1 MGSHPRFIAYCRV
14 STTRQGRSG
23 LGLEAQQ
30 KAVRQFVS
38 SKGGEIIAPEYIEV
52 ETGKS
57 NTRPELA
64 KALLRCR
71 KTGACLLVAKL
82 DRLSRDA
89 GFLMTLR
96 NGGVDLAAA
105 DMPEANTLMFMVMAG
120 MAQQEREY
128 ISARTKAGLAIAKA
142 RGSKLGGFRKDAA
155 DISKY
160 QAQGVEANRLR
171 AQRHSELVRE
181 DVESLAASGLSLRR
195 IASHLNK
202 AGILSPRQQAWSAQA
217 VSNTISR
224 LKISRP
230 A

>member
-1 MGSHPRFIAYCRV
+1 MEKKPRFVAYCRV
-14 STTRQGRSG
+14 STARQGRSG

-30 KAVRQFVS
+30 DAVRQFVTARR
-38 SKGGEIIAPEYIEV
+38 GEIIAPEYIEV
-52 ETGKS
+52 ESGKD
-57 NTRPELA
+57 NDRPELA

-96 NGGVDLAAA
+96 NSGVELAAA

-142 RGSKLGGFRKDAA
+142 RGQKLGGRRKNAA
-155 DISKY
+155 DIRLY
-160 QAQGVEANRLR
+160 QAQGVQAVRTKALKG
-171 AQRHSELVRE
+171 AELIRD
-181 DVESLAASGLSLRR
+181 DVELLAESKLSLRA
-195 IASHLNK
+195 IASRLNE
-202 AGILSPRQQAWSAQA
+202 AGILSPQRKTWSAQGVA
-217 VSNTISR
+217 NIMTR
-224 LKISRP
+224 LGINRP
-230 A
+230 